1 MYTSRTDLLICIIIT
16 FKGCG
21 KIFLVTYLPTTE
33 LLCKRFSPSFIITYA
48 RTRTFYFSLNDR
60 LSSFF
65 VLKLIVIIVKYLAQK
80 LYFESVNKMYV
91 VVALSFEIKK

>member
-1 MYTSRTDLLICIIIT
+1 MYHYYFQGLW
-16 FKGCG
+16 
-21 KIFLVTYLPTTE
+21 KIFLIHLSTYY
-33 LLCKRFSPSFIITYA
+33 RFSPSFIITYA